1 MSLVICSNIREETLT
16 NRLANYE
23 AAFSFHNAL
32 KQTLQIEPNSEVAVQ
47 SVKINKSANIILKK
61 SDVWYEFFGK
71 DLHLTQT
78 TSNAGIYRTIF
89 CTPDLKG
96 LSSKVVTMEEFA
108 EIMARSCNIG
118 MPHPDVYGLLKFEI
132 DRDATT
138 NSYKGFKVITTY
150 QNDNGTNLEKDTS
163 HFNNVSYWANA
174 YSTIASALSVTAS
187 PDGITFTKNA
197 AVVTAPEGCQHM
209 IEGFPLSR
217 QGGVLKYNVKGMRNG
232 TNGDGTGYGSRAFQV
247 GLCRAHLLDNSAG
260 NTGAENGWIGPYDP
274 TENVNL
280 GNHGTGFG
288 ANYYDVVVTNEQNAA
303 SGNYKLKVHQAVVNS
318 TGGISLEEVIYYG
331 YAGATHAD
339 ILPMSQT
346 GATGLDL
353 VSINFT
359 LENEILNISYT
370 DDKGAIVDI
379 CNFTK
384 DLANGAKKQ
393 NLICPMGQTR
403 WNLYPKICIV
413 GPSAVPL
420 TSNIYIEEYTAHI
433 NTYNNWSIR
442 NPDNNYYTRME
453 SRDEFGELLEMDSRD
468 MYNMDIAPAA
478 VPAYIPEGITS
489 ATGINTF
496 TNRAIQLI
504 FAPSLTLYSNTQN
517 ANMAAQLGFEQ
528 SPVLAPSINGT
539 VNGTDPKEF
548 TYTSDSASEL
558 FNTASLFVR
567 LDNFTQTSYN
577 AGVGRPSKILYHLP
591 RFDTSNR
598 DLGTGLYFEPTER
611 TYVALN
617 NSDTL
622 YMNTIDIS
630 ISNDNEQLATDLV
643 GKTIV
648 VLHFRKSPNLV
659 NIDKNK

>member
-61 SDVWYEFFGK
+61 SDTWYEFFGK

-138 NSYKGFKVITTY
+138 NSYKGFKVVTTY

-163 HFNNVSYWANA
+163 HFNNVSYWANSHD
-174 YSTIASALSVTAS
+174 YVASNLTVTAAT
-187 PDGITFTKNA
+187 DGITFNKNA
-197 AVVTAPEGCQHM
+197 GIVQSQEGCQHM
-209 IEGFPLSR
+209 INGFPLSR
-217 QGGVLKYNVKGMRNG
+217 QGGVLKYNVKGMRNVTG
-232 TNGDGTGYGSRAFQV
+232 GGSGYGSRPFQV
-247 GLCRAHLLDNSAG
+247 GLCRAMLLDNSAG
-260 NTGAENGWIGPYDP
+260 NTDADRGWIGPYDP
-274 TENVNL
+274 ARNTNL
-280 GNHGTGFG
+280 GNVSTDFG
-288 ANYYDVVVTNEQNAA
+288 ANYYDVVVSNEQVAA
-303 SGNYKLKVHQAVVNS
+303 AGNYKLKVHQATRNVDG
-318 TGGISLEEVIYYG
+318 TISLTEVLYYG
-331 YAGATHAD
+331 YAGATHAN
-339 ILPMSQT
+339 ILDLSQSP
-346 GATGLDL
+346 GLDL

-359 LENEILNISYT
+359 LNNEILNISYS

-384 DLANGAKKQ
+384 DLAAGAKKE
-393 NLICPMGQTR
+393 NLICAMGQTR

-413 GPSAVPL
+413 GTAAAPTT
-420 TSNIYIEEYTAHI
+420 TSLYIQEYTAHI
-433 NTYNNWSIR
+433 NTYNDWSIR
-442 NPDNNYYTRME
+442 NPDNNYYARME
-453 SRDEFGELLEMDSRD
+453 SRSEFGELLELDTRD
-468 MYNMDIAPAA
+468 MYNMAINPTA
-478 VPAYIPEGITS
+478 VPAYTPEGITS

-504 FAPSLTLYSNTQN
+504 FAPSLTLYSNTEN

>member
-61 SDVWYEFFGK
+61 SDTWYEFFGK

-138 NSYKGFKVITTY
+138 NAYKGFKVITTY

-174 YSTIASALSVTAS
+174 YDYVASALTVTAA
-187 PDGITFTKNA
+187 PDGITFNKNA
-197 AVVTAPEGCQHM
+197 GIVQSQEGCQHM
-209 IEGFPLSR
+209 INGFPLSH
-217 QGGVLKYNVKGMRNG
+217 QGGVLKYNVKGMRNVATG
-232 TNGDGTGYGSRAFQV
+232 GSGYGTRPFQV
-247 GLCRAHLLDNSAG
+247 GLCRAMLLDNSAG
-260 NTGAENGWIGPYDP
+260 NPDAEKGWIGPYDP
-274 TENVNL
+274 THNTNL
-280 GNHGTGFG
+280 GNVSTAFG
-288 ANYYDVVVTNEQNAA
+288 ANYYDVVVSNEQVAA
-303 SGNYKLKVHQAVVNS
+303 AGNYKLKVHQATRNVDG
-318 TGGISLEEVIYYG
+318 TISLTEVLYYG
-331 YAGATHAD
+331 YAGATHAN
-339 ILPMSQT
+339 ILDMSQSP
-346 GATGLDL
+346 GLDL

-359 LENEILNISYT
+359 LENEILNISYS
-370 DDKGAIVDI
+370 DSKGAIVDI

-384 DLANGAKKQ
+384 DLAAGAKKE
-393 NLICPMGQTR
+393 NLLCPIGQTR

-413 GPSAVPL
+413 GTAAVP
-420 TSNIYIEEYTAHI
+420 TSTNLYIEEYTAHI

-442 NPDNNYYTRME
+442 NPDNNYYARME
-453 SRDEFGELLEMDSRD
+453 SRSEFGELLELDTRD
-468 MYNMDIAPAA
+468 MYNMAINPTA
-478 VPAYIPEGITS
+478 VPSYTPEGITS

-622 YMNTIDIS
+622 YMNTVDIS